1 MSLLEVLFIGSESG
15 AQLGLQ
21 LLLPPSDL
29 FSSHSAAM
37 EDWLPGA
44 PFICTEMTKG
54 HEAKLSGSTGPPKED
69 M

>member
-1 MSLLEVLFIGSESG
+1 MSLLEVLFMGSESG

-21 LLLPPSDL
+21 LLLPPSGL
-29 FSSHSAAM
+29 FSSHSATM

-44 PFICTEMTKG
+44 PFICIEMTKG
-54 HEAKLSGSTGPPKED
+54 HESKLSGGAGAPKED